1 MWAFIFFLLPLHPFL
16 EYDWNLAA
24 LGKKRRKS
32 MFDQASE
39 ARLCSLLDWDRM
51 EILLKI
57 LFFFY
62 YEGRDAEGKGWTVGS
77 SDSCLLKNKNSRI
90 GEFLQQHPSQLP
102 ARLER
107 EVPRVPASWV
117 GGQAAAPLSQ
127 EDDPL
132 PFGHREEEP
141 TCPSSLKTVSTSRNV
156 ATPRW
161 PSHCGTTW

>member
-1 MWAFIFFLLPLHPFL
+1 MCRSHILDHGFSSLCGLLFFFLLPLHPFL

-77 SDSCLLKNKNSRI
+77 YDSCLVKNKNSRI
-90 GEFLQQHPSQLP
+90 GELILKSRLQIKLNFGETLCKRLDNIMHRVTIKMIKLLFLSF
-102 ARLER
+102 
-107 EVPRVPASWV
+107 S
-117 GGQAAAPLSQ
+117 
-127 EDDPL
+127 
-132 PFGHREEEP
+132 
-141 TCPSSLKTVSTSRNV
+141 K
-156 ATPRW
+156 
-161 PSHCGTTW
+161 